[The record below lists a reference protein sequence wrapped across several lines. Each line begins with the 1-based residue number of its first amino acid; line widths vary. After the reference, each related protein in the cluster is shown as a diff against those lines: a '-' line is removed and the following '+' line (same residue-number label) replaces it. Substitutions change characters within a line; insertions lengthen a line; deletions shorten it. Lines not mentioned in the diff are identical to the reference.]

1 MEFSSRCQRFMN
13 ISALSA
19 CSDCHGYWC
28 RRFWCRPFKNATPAL
43 HRYNSPF
50 QDCYR
55 LSCFKNI
62 TAVTASRM
70 NVSGTTAL
78 TLLPVVR
85 SKAIIT
91 VALIPQYFLTAS
103 GMLPLRRLQARC
115 RCQTLSPLV
124 RGYRCYRYHRFKI
137 LPLYLCVVLCCYAHH
152 SFELAD
158 IVATLS
164 ITNVTAS
171 RLWCCDANCKPL
183 KTATAV
189 TVTAS
194 TILCRGRR
202 FDAVTLEAASEIWYT
217 CHGHRITCYRS
228 ALMNV
233 PLQNDYGCSFY
244 NMMWAVMFSRML
256 PVSPFLRCY
265 YCLTLPQEDT
275 APTHCPHFI
284 PFLHG

>member
-1 MEFSSRCQRFMN
+1 MSGDVEEAGIRLGQPENLGLDGGMAGAVPLRILPLSTLKYVTGVALLEFSSRCQRFMN

-28 RRFWCRPFKNATPAL
+28 RRFWCRPFRNATPAL

-70 NVSGTTAL
+70 NVSGSTAL

-91 VALIPQYFLTAS
+91 VALIPQYFLSAS

-158 IVATLS
+158 IVAALS

-171 RLWCCDANCKPL
+171 RL
-183 KTATAV
+183 
-189 TVTAS
+189 
-194 TILCRGRR
+194 
-202 FDAVTLEAASEIWYT
+202 
-217 CHGHRITCYRS
+217 
-228 ALMNV
+228 
-233 PLQNDYGCSFY
+233 
-244 NMMWAVMFSRML
+244 
-256 PVSPFLRCY
+256 
-265 YCLTLPQEDT
+265 
-275 APTHCPHFI
+275 
-284 PFLHG
+284 